1 MLKIQNV
8 VSTAYVGKTLDLKN
22 LAKHLINI
30 EYKPSKFIAAIMR
43 IRNPFATCLIF
54 PSGRL
59 LITGAKSVEQ
69 SYNAA
74 RIFARKIQKVSSIKT
89 SFKEFKVQ
97 NIVGNFEMKGKID
110 VNLFYTYNKNKCLYD
125 PESFPGLKYK
135 IDDKEKI
142 VALVFDSGRIV
153 ITGAKDVKKI
163 NELADRMYRL
173 LLRYKK

>member
-1 MLKIQNV
+1 MLTIQNV
-8 VSTAYVGKTLDLKN
+8 VSTAYVGQKLNLKY

-30 EYKPSKFIAAIMR
+30 EYKPSKFIAAVIR
-43 IRNPFATCLIF
+43 IRNPHATCLIF

-59 LITGAKSVEQ
+59 VITGAKSVEQ
-69 SYNAA
+69 SYKAA
-74 RIFARKIQKVSSIKT
+74 RVFARKIQKVSPLKT
-89 SFKEFKVQ
+89 TFKEFKVQ
-97 NIVGNFEMKGKID
+97 NIVGNFEMKRKID

-142 VALVFDSGRIV
+142 VALVFNSGRIV
-153 ITGAKDVKKI
+153 ITGAKDVKRI
-163 NELADRMYRL
+163 SELAERMYRL